1 MFHKAKIQ
9 IRPFDEEVIK
19 FVYTHLKKEG
29 IKITEEKKLKE
40 GLDVHTH
47 NATFAVTLSRKF
59 KQRFNGETKIT
70 RSLIGENKNKGKRI
84 YRLTVLLRRLP
95 EEEPL

>member
-9 IRPFDEEVIK
+9 IRPNDRALYDFVIDQI
-19 FVYTHLKKEG
+19 KEQK
-29 IKITEEKKLKE
+29 INITEQKKLKE
-40 GLDVHTH
+40 GSDIFIN

-59 KQRFNGETKIT
+59 KKRFKGETKIT

-84 YRLTVLLRRLP
+84 YRVTVLLRLLP